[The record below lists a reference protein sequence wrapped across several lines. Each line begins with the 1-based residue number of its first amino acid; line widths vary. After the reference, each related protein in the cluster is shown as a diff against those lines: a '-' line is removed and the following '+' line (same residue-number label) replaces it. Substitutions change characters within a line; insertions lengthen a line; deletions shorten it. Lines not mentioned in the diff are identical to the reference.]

1 MMNKITINTDF
12 IQLDQFLKW
21 AGVVESGGQVKIMV
35 DEGIVFVNNNLE
47 TARRRKLKNGDVVK
61 IKEIGSWQVVTGGE

>member
-1 MMNKITINTDF
+1 MNKITINTDF